1 MFPNAAGIEFEA
13 SSHWVAVPRHLAGQA
28 GCEPVREIDAMT
40 DDPNALADWQVACVV
55 DTLAAES
62 TGLYWI
68 PVYGSSTG

>member
-1 MFPNAAGIEFEA
+1 M
-13 SSHWVAVPRHLAGQA
+13 AGQA